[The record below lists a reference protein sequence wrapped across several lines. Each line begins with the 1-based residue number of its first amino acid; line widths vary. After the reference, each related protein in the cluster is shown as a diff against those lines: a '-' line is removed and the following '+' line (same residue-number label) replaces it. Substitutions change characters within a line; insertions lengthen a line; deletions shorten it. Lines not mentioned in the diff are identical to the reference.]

1 MIAAAAFSGVRV
13 GLVGCGRIAERG
25 YLPAFAR
32 ADGVRLVGVVD
43 LQSERCRAVAPG
55 VAAFAD
61 VGELVAS
68 GEVDAVVVATPVGTH
83 VEVAAEAAEAGLPT
97 LVEKPPARSAS
108 EAVQLLELEP
118 APFVAFNRRFE
129 PGLLSMRERIPS
141 GPVELRLR
149 FHRRGAWGSHGGD
162 DPLLLDV
169 GPHAL
174 DLVRW
179 LARVDLTR
187 IRGRELPHGAS
198 IDVELAEGRGTASI
212 EIRTNSPFIE
222 SVEVRS
228 DGGRLA
234 RHRAGGVLAGAFA
247 RVTPGTRSPLVP
259 SLARQ
264 LEAFAAAAQGEGGH
278 GLASAV
284 DGVAVM
290 AAVDAARASAVGAAK
305 WQPIPT
311 LHECL
316 RSFSS
321 TR

>member
-1 MIAAAAFSGVRV
+1 MRV

-25 YLPAFAR
+25 YVPAFAR
-32 ADGVRLVGVVD
+32 AHGVQLTAVVD
-43 LQSERCRAVAPG
+43 VALERCRAVAPG

-68 GEVDAVVVATPVGTH
+68 GDVDAVVVATPVGAH
-83 VEVAAEAAEAGLPT
+83 VEVAVEAARAGLAT

-129 PGLLSMRERIPS
+129 PGLLSLREEVPS

-149 FHRRGAWGSHGGD
+149 FHRRGSWGSHGGD
-162 DPLLLDV
+162 DPLLLDM

-179 LARVDLTR
+179 LMRAEPSR
-187 IRGRELPHGAS
+187 IRARELAHGAS
-198 IDVELAEGRGTASI
+198 IEVELAEGRGTASV
-212 EIRTNSPFIE
+212 EIRTNSPFLE
-222 SVEVRS
+222 SVEVLAA
-228 DGGRLA
+228 GRRVA
-234 RHRAGGVLAGAFA
+234 RQRAGGALAGALA
-247 RVTPGTRSPLVP
+247 RVTPGTESPLVA
-259 SLARQ
+259 SLAGQ
-264 LEAFAAAAQGEGGH
+264 LEVFAGGGH
-278 GLASAV
+278 GLASAK

-290 AAVDAARASAVGAAK
+290 AAVDAARASAANAAE

-311 LHECL
+311 VDECS

>member
-1 MIAAAAFSGVRV
+1 MTVRV

-32 ADGVRLVGVVD
+32 ADCVRLAAVVD
-43 LQSERCRAVAPG
+43 LQPERCRAVAPG

-68 GEVDAVVVATPVGTH
+68 GEVDAVVVATPAGAH
-83 VEVAAEAAEAGLPT
+83 VEVAAVAAEAGLPT
-97 LVEKPPARSAS
+97 LVEKPPARTAS
-108 EAVQLLELEP
+108 EAVRLLELEP

-129 PGLLSMRERIPS
+129 PGLLSIRERIPS
-141 GPVELRLR
+141 GSVELHLR
-149 FHRRGAWGSHGGD
+149 FHRRGVWGSHGGD

-179 LARVDLTR
+179 LAGVDLMR
-187 IRGRELPHGAS
+187 IRARELTHGAS
-198 IDVELAEGRGTASI
+198 IHVELAEGRGTASV
-212 EIRTNSPFIE
+212 EIRTDSPFLE

-228 DGGRLA
+228 DGRRVA
-234 RHRAGGVLAGAFA
+234 RHRAGGVLAGALA
-247 RVTPGTRSPLVP
+247 RVTSGTQSPLVA
-259 SLARQ
+259 SLASQ
-264 LEAFAAAAQGEGGH
+264 LEVFAGAAQSEAGSGN
-278 GLASAV
+278 GLASAA

-290 AAVDAARASAVGAAK
+290 AAVDAGRTSAASAAA

-311 LHECL
+311 VDECS

>member
-1 MIAAAAFSGVRV
+1 MRV
-13 GLVGCGRIAERG
+13 GLIGCGRIAERG
-25 YLPAFAR
+25 YVPAFAR
-32 ADGVRLVGVVD
+32 AEGVQLAAVVD
-43 LQSERCRAVAPG
+43 VQSERCRAVAPG

-68 GEVDAVVVATPVGTH
+68 GEVDAVVVATPVGAH
-83 VEVAAEAAEAGLPT
+83 VEVAAEAARAGLPT

-108 EAVQLLELEP
+108 EAVGLLELEP

-129 PGLLSMRERIPS
+129 PGLLSIREQIPS
-141 GPVELRLR
+141 GPIELRLR

-179 LARVDLTR
+179 LAGVELTR
-187 IRGRELPHGAS
+187 IRARELADGAS
-198 IDVELAEGRGTASI
+198 IDVELADARGTASV
-212 EIRTNSPFIE
+212 EIRTSSPFLE
-222 SVEVRS
+222 SVEVHS
-228 DGGRLA
+228 DGRRVA
-234 RHRAGGVLAGAFA
+234 RHRTGGALAGALA
-247 RVTPGTRSPLVP
+247 RVTPGTQSPLVA
-259 SLARQ
+259 SLASQ
-264 LEAFAAAAQGEGGH
+264 LESFGGSGL
-278 GLASAV
+278 GLASAA

-290 AAVDAARASAVGAAK
+290 AAVDAARTSAASAAE

-311 LHECL
+311 VDECS

>member
-1 MIAAAAFSGVRV
+1 MRV

-25 YLPAFAR
+25 YVPAFAR
-32 ADGVRLVGVVD
+32 AHGVQLTAVVD
-43 LQSERCRAVAPG
+43 VELERCRAVAPG
-55 VAAFAD
+55 VAAFPD

-83 VEVAAEAAEAGLPT
+83 VEVAVEAAGAGLPT

-129 PGLLSMRERIPS
+129 PGVVSLREQIPP

-149 FHRRGAWGSHGGD
+149 FHRRGSWGSHGGD
-162 DPLLLDV
+162 DPLLLDM

-179 LARVDLTR
+179 LTRAEPTR
-187 IRGRELPHGAS
+187 IRAREVAHGAS
-198 IDVELAEGRGTASI
+198 IDVELAEGRGTASV
-212 EIRTNSPFIE
+212 EIRSNSPFLE
-222 SVEVRS
+222 SVEVLS
-228 DGGRLA
+228 GGRRIA
-234 RHRAGGVLAGAFA
+234 RHRAGGALAGALA
-247 RVTPGTRSPLVP
+247 RVTPGTESPLVA
-259 SLARQ
+259 SLADQ
-264 LEAFAAAAQGEGGH
+264 LEVFAAGGH
-278 GLASAV
+278 GLASSK

-290 AAVDAARASAVGAAK
+290 AAVDAARASAAK
-305 WQPIPT
+305 DAEWQPIPT
-311 LHECL
+311 VDECS

>member
-1 MIAAAAFSGVRV
+1 MRV

-25 YLPAFAR
+25 YVPAFAR
-32 ADGVRLVGVVD
+32 AHGVQLAAVVD
-43 LQSERCRAVAPG
+43 VEPERCRAVAPG

-68 GEVDAVVVATPVGTH
+68 GEVDAVVVATPVGAH
-83 VEVAAEAAEAGLPT
+83 VEVAVEAADAGLAT

-108 EAVQLLELEP
+108 EAVQLLELQP

-129 PGLLSMRERIPS
+129 PGLLSIREQIPP

-149 FHRRGAWGSHGGD
+149 FHRRGSWGSHGGE

-179 LARVDLTR
+179 LARAEPTR
-187 IRGRELPHGAS
+187 IRALELAHGAS
-198 IDVELAEGRGTASI
+198 IEVELAEARGTASV
-212 EIRTNSPFIE
+212 EIRTNSPFLE
-222 SVEVRS
+222 SVEVLAA
-228 DGGRLA
+228 GRRVA
-234 RHRAGGVLAGAFA
+234 RHRAGGALAGVLA
-247 RVTPGTRSPLVP
+247 RVTPGTESPLVA
-259 SLARQ
+259 SLAGQ
-264 LEAFAAAAQGEGGH
+264 LEVFAGDRH
-278 GLASAV
+278 GLASAE

-290 AAVDAARASAVGAAK
+290 AAVDAARTSAANAGE

-311 LHECL
+311 VDECS